1 MNERLAYIE
10 KLEAQIREAQ
20 NTLNRLKA
28 EKEQVLQQA
37 QHEEIER
44 LEEHLERAQV
54 RLKDIYSAAEEAWQE
69 LKEVIDELLGKISES
84 LTKLRPK

>member
-20 NTLNRLKA
+20 TTLNRLKA
-28 EKEQVLQQA
+28 EKEQVIQQA

>member
-28 EKEQVLQQA
+28 EKEQVIQQA

-84 LTKLRPK
+84 LRKLRPK

>member
-20 NTLNRLKA
+20 TTLNCLKV
-28 EKEQVLQQA
+28 EREQVIQQA

-44 LEEHLERAQV
+44 LEEHLDRAQV
-54 RLKDIYSAAEEAWQE
+54 RLKDIYEAAEEAWQE
-69 LKEVIDELLGKISES
+69 LKVAMDELLRNISES
-84 LTKLRPK
+84 LTKLMPK

>member
-20 NTLNRLKA
+20 TTLNCLKA
-28 EKEQVLQQA
+28 EKEQVIQQA

-44 LEEHLERAQV
+44 LEEHLDRAQV
-54 RLKDIYSAAEEAWQE
+54 RLKDIYEAAEEAWQE
-69 LKEVIDELLGKISES
+69 LKVAMDELLRNISES
-84 LTKLRPK
+84 LTKLMPK

>member
-28 EKEQVLQQA
+28 EKEQVIQQA

-44 LEEHLERAQV
+44 LEEHLDRAQV

-69 LKEVIDELLGKISES
+69 LKEVIDELLGKIGES